1 MYTTHISLILPLGER
16 EGKIYLPSLR
26 EIYVSIRLHTLIY
39 ILIEGYESTRLIL
52 LDFLRI
58 SILRGVRALK
68 NIKETVA
75 LLFSQNCA
83 YTEYNC
89 CYFP

>member
-26 EIYVSIRLHTLIY
+26 EIYVSIRLRTLIY

-52 LDFLRI
+52 LDF
-58 SILRGVRALK
+58 
-68 NIKETVA
+68 
-75 LLFSQNCA
+75 
-83 YTEYNC
+83 
-89 CYFP
+89 